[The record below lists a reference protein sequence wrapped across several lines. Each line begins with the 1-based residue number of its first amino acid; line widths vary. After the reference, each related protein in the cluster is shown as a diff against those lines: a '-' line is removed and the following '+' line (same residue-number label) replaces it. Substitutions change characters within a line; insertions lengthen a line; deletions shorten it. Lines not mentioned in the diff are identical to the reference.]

1 MLTHAHCRHPKFA
14 SDSIAVLSDLG
25 APDCT
30 CNDCRDAPKTP
41 PMLAQ
46 QSLTKYLAGKK
57 ASSASIE
64 RFCRLVLEYLQD
76 VGQAP
81 RSRGERDKMLDSLM
95 QDAEEAVAAASGGDL
110 QQQQGSSNPALRD
123 KDLRL
128 LCLDGGGVRA
138 LVLLQALIAME
149 RVFQT
154 LSRKDMV
161 KQFNFIAGT
170 STGALIASLLVGG
183 TKNCIIY
190 SLLNDVDTLL
200 V

>member
-1 MLTHAHCRHPKFA
+1 M
-14 SDSIAVLSDLG
+14 LSDLG

-46 QSLTKYLAGKK
+46 QSLTKYLAAKK
-57 ASSASIE
+57 ASSAAIE

-76 VGQAP
+76 AGQAP

-110 QQQQGSSNPALRD
+110 QQQQQGSSNPALRD

-149 RVFQT
+149 RLFQT

-183 TKNCIIY
+183 IASSTIFQI
-190 SLLNDVDTLL
+190 T
-200 V
+200 